1 MKIIIPMAGRGTRM
15 RPHTLTI
22 PKPLLPVGG
31 KPIVQRLVEGL
42 AATCREK
49 ITDIAYVT
57 GRFGDDAEKHLLQVA
72 ENLEAKGHIFYQDE
86 PLGSAHA
93 IMCAADVLDGPVI
106 VAFADTLFYAD
117 FEINGE
123 DDAVI
128 YVQQIPDPSAF
139 GVVLTDEN
147 NRITGFVEKP
157 KNFVSDLAIIG
168 IYYFK
173 DGKNLRAELQH
184 LLDNDI
190 KEGGEYG
197 ITSALKSMHQ
207 KGLRLTT
214 GKVREWLDCGN
225 KDATVYTNQ
234 RVLENHKNERLVDKT
249 AVIENSV
256 VIPPS
261 FIGAHAVIKN
271 SVIGPYASIG
281 TKCDI
286 GSCVVSNS
294 IVQSNTVL
302 YNYVI
307 KDSMIGNNVELKA
320 TAANLSVGDY
330 TKQL

>member
-1 MKIIIPMAGRGTRM
+1 MKIIIPMAGRGTRL

-42 AATCREK
+42 ADTCREK
-49 ITDIAYVT
+49 ITDIAYIT
-57 GRFGDDAEKHLLQVA
+57 GRFGSEAEKHLLEVA
-72 ENLEAKGHIFYQDE
+72 ETQEANGHIFYQDT

-106 VAFADTLFYAD
+106 IAFADTLFYAD
-117 FEINGE
+117 FEIDPK
-123 DDAVI
+123 DDAMI

-139 GVVLTDEN
+139 GVVLTDAE

-157 KNFVSDLAIIG
+157 KTFVSDLAIIG

-173 DGKNLRAELQH
+173 DGKGLRAELQH

-197 ITSALKSMHQ
+197 ITSALKAMHA

-214 GKVREWLDCGN
+214 GKVKEWLDCGN

-234 RVLENHKNERLVDKT
+234 RVLENHKTERLVDKT

-261 FIGAHAVIKN
+261 FIGAGAVIRN

-286 GSCVVSNS
+286 SSCVVTNS

-302 YNYVI
+302 QNYVI
-307 KDSMIGNNVELKA
+307 KDSMIGNNVELRT
-320 TAANLSVGDY
+320 TAANLSIGDY
-330 TKQL
+330 TRQL